1 MAALGNFSV
10 SHIIDYTIPYQTA
23 ALFIGVLALL
33 ILLIDHADLLLRAWP
48 VRGLHCVSSQTL
60 LKARFR
66 QKMSSSELEDA
77 LRNAYNTFTKK
88 GKPFATKADLDNW
101 IILLPSTS
109 MKEWCNLPS
118 NHLNFTSYLENMAAM
133 GYHTQVDCQTHLRA
147 VLAYNQKRH
156 FERIQEYMANDADE
170 FLPSLLGNP
179 NEKEWTKFNIGEILS
194 PLLMVFSTSLV
205 LGPKFSRDEELMGQI
220 TSHVLGIEDVLME
233 FDRYPRILWP
243 LVWRFSP
250 TNRAFRSNVLV
261 LREKLIPEM
270 RRRIKMLR
278 SGESASDDLTMLTV
292 FLKFALKDG
301 LLSEKES
308 VDDEKQIDSL
318 FMKMLFHIYEV
329 WGPITPLLLA
339 MLSRIM
345 AAPEYVDDL
354 REEISG
360 ALASAGGWESDFL
373 AHTPKFES
381 FMRETLRLN
390 VAIQVSVSRLLHA
403 PLKIKSMDMDI
414 PKGSYIGI
422 PMRYIHTD
430 PEVYPDPMTFD
441 GYRFYNPT
449 SKTSTARATTASET
463 FLSFGYGG
471 SVCPGRFIGVKAA
484 QIAFSKFIL
493 DYDVRF
499 TSKEQKFPPM
509 IIYENTW
516 IFPEMNVIAE
526 ARRRQSKPT

>member
-1 MAALGNFSV
+1 MAAPGNFSV

-66 QKMSSSELEDA
+66 QKMSTSELDDG
-77 LRNAYNTFTKK
+77 LRNAYNT
-88 GKPFATKADLDNW
+88 
-101 IILLPSTS
+101 
-109 MKEWCNLPS
+109 
-118 NHLNFTSYLENMAAM
+118 MAAM
-133 GYHTQVDCQTHLRA
+133 GYHTQVNCQTHLRA

-156 FERIQEYMANDADE
+156 FE
-170 FLPSLLGNP
+170 
-179 NEKEWTKFNIGEILS
+179 WTKFNIEEILS
-194 PLLMVFSTSLV
+194 PLLMIFSTSLV

-220 TSHVLGIEDVLME
+220 TSHVLGIE
-233 FDRYPRILWP
+233 
-243 LVWRFSP
+243 VWRFSP
-250 TNRAFRSNVLV
+250 TNRAFRSNDLV

-308 VDDEKQIDSL
+308 VDDEKQIGSL

-381 FMRETLRLN
+381 FVRETLRLN

-463 FLSFGYGG
+463 FLSFGYGA

-526 ARRRQSKPT
+526 ARRR